1 MNRRA
6 LVVAFGLVIA
16 GCGTGSTDVAFDEPV
31 PSLFDDSE
39 MTGTGEIVTTTARL
53 LGVDGV
59 DPDVIPA
66 PRLDAAGVVV
76 FESLVAPVVGTEA
89 GTWTVATP
97 CGASRSGEEPSST
110 TAVVVLDPIGD
121 AATEAGSASLARNA
135 RLAELVRDRLVS
147 ADIGAISTRDATADV
162 PAPYRR
168 EVAEAAGARV
178 VVSIALVEGEAE
190 SQPEPSLEIVH
201 PAADTESR
209 RLAGL
214 LHAAVDPVV
223 ERFAVDWPA
232 DVEPGVRAVLNQRG
246 SDYFAVL
253 QESSGA
259 SRAVLHLPVAPEAAE
274 TVWASDSNLVPVS
287 DAVADAIVR
296 FLVTEDEGTGF
307 VTPLEVVR
315 EAVVA
320 DPTATCVDPLA
331 LEVED

>member
-1 MNRRA
+1 MTRRA
-6 LVVAFGLVIA
+6 LIVAFGLVIA

-39 MTGTGEIVTTTARL
+39 TTETGETVTTTAPP

-59 DPDVIPA
+59 DPDAIPA
-66 PRLDAAGVVV
+66 PRLDAPGVIL
-76 FESLVAPVVGTEA
+76 FDSLAAPVVGAEA

-97 CGASRSGEEPSST
+97 CGASRTGEEPNPT

-121 AATEAGSASLARNA
+121 AATETGSAALARNA
-135 RLAELVRDRLVS
+135 RLAELVRDRLAS

-178 VVSIALVEGEAE
+178 VVSIALVEGSAE
-190 SQPEPSLEIVH
+190 SQPEPALEIVH
-201 PAADTESR
+201 PAADTDSR

-214 LHAAVDPVV
+214 LHAAVHPVV
-223 ERFAVDWPA
+223 DRFAVDWPA

-246 SDYFAVL
+246 GNYFAVL
-253 QESSGA
+253 EEPFGA
-259 SRAVLHLPVAPEAAE
+259 ARAVLHLPLDPEVAE

-287 DAVADAIVR
+287 DAIADAVVR
-296 FLVTEDEGTGF
+296 FLVTTDEGTGF

-315 EAVVA
+315 DAVVA

-331 LEVED
+331 VEAEG